1 MHDQHRESTMEDS
14 VEHRAGDS
22 SARSRRRSSAVS
34 ARARCRQMMWDAA
47 KLIGALMSGMAG
59 LLGLLIDES
68 IELRLMSAS
77 MFAAAPAIAA
87 LVLGATAVS
96 LLGLLGIAYDL
107 LRTHALPRIIKI
119 ALEFKQDIGRVL
131 IWEAGRLIRLMMVL
145 FISIAQISRNLPR
158 RSASVL
164 AWVSRE
170 IALKALWI
178 KHSRRRLIDLATFIF
193 SWPIRSSARLIL
205 RLIGQDTGLQ
215 TVPPSSTG
223 RIAEG
228 AAHPI
233 PGPVIARRYS

>member
-1 MHDQHRESTMEDS
+1 VEDS
-14 VEHRAGDS
+14 VEHRAEDS
-22 SARSRRRSSAVS
+22 SARSMRRSSAVS

-47 KLIGALMSGMAG
+47 KLIGALTSGMAG

-77 MFAAAPAIAA
+77 IFAAAPATAA

-107 LRTHALPRIIKI
+107 FRTHALPRIIKI

-131 IWEAGRLIRLMMVL
+131 IWGGSRLIRFMMVL
-145 FISIAQISRNLPR
+145 FISIAQISRSLPR
-158 RSASVL
+158 RSASGL

-170 IALKALWI
+170 IALEALWI
-178 KHSRRRLIDLATFIF
+178 KQSRRRLIDLATFIF
-193 SWPIRSSARLIL
+193 GWPIRSSARLIL
-205 RLIGQDTGLQ
+205 RLIGQGTGLQ
-215 TVPPSSTG
+215 TVSPSSMG
-223 RIAEG
+223 RLAES

-233 PGPVIARRYS
+233 PGSMIVRRYS